1 MKVLQVGAEI
11 FPLVKTGGLADVL
24 GALPQAL
31 VAAGADVRLLLPGFP
46 AILDGLKGMVVVC
59 EIGAAFG
66 AARVRLVRG
75 TSPPAA

>member
-31 VAAGADVRLLLPGFP
+31 CDKGADVRLLLPGCP
-46 AILDGLKGMVVVC
+46 ASSTRCCMPSRC
-59 EIGAAFG
+59 
-66 AARVRLVRG
+66 ARSARSSARR
-75 TSPPAA
+75 A